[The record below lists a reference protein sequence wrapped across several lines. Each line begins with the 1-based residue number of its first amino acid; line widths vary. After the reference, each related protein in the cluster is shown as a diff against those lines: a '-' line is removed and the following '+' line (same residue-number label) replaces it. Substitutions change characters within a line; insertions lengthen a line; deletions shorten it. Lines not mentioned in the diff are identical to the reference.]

1 MKSTLQYNRPIGYIT
16 RRGLI
21 SGRRGTGR
29 GQCPAIERGRSRL
42 MTVGCEP
49 RITAVVA
56 EGTLGSYV
64 NNIARTPVH
73 PVLRRAA
80 VIHPA
85 PVAVG
90 VSQ

>member
-1 MKSTLQYNRPIGYIT
+1 
-16 RRGLI
+16 
-21 SGRRGTGR
+21 
-29 GQCPAIERGRSRL
+29 